1 MTRTT
6 RPLLLSLM
14 MSKVAKG
21 QSIALRTI
29 VRHAD
34 LRTLAAV
41 SATRFKL
48 LEPDLADNDAV
59 LKGDYSQIC
68 LRRGLYLH
76 ATNAYD
82 LHNLKTESIQKAGLT
97 FSIFLKGRVSAWLG
111 GKRFTFGHADESSYS
126 YDATAV
132 ARARPETFMREAI
145 ADAHIRK
152 VNVTASREWLEAGG
166 LEGISNHEA
175 VRRFMHT
182 HLAFCRWRPSART
195 ISLAEQ
201 ILSPPNYAPMLEKL
215 YLESRAIEIVIEA
228 LQAIAGNDVPGERF
242 TLRPRDHQRVR
253 AIRDFLHANLDQA
266 VSLDSLA
273 RDFGTSVNTLQRLF
287 HAVHGTSVFEYLRA
301 HKLERAREALER
313 DGISIAE
320 AAYLAG
326 YGSASNFATA
336 FKRRFG
342 ISPKNVRA
350 QL

>member
-1 MTRTT
+1 
-6 RPLLLSLM
+6 M

-48 LEPDLADNDAV
+48 VEPDLADNDAV
-59 LKGDYSQIC
+59 LKGDYSQIR
-68 LRRGLYLH
+68 LRHGLYLH

-82 LHNLKTESIQKAGLT
+82 LHNLKTESIQRAGLT

-111 GKRFTFGHADESSYS
+111 GKRFTFGCVSEDSYC

-132 ARARPETFMREAI
+132 ARARSETFMRESI

-152 VNVTASREWLEAGG
+152 VNVTVSPEWLEAGG
-166 LEGISNHEA
+166 LEGISNHAA

-195 ISLAEQ
+195 VSLAEQ

-228 LQAIAGNDVPGERF
+228 LQAIAGNDAPGERF

-253 AIRDFLHANLDQA
+253 AIRDFLHANIDQP